1 MNKKQNIERNKNYK
15 LLSEEMKMNTKKVSY
30 LLLNFH

>member
-15 LLSEEMKMNTKKVSY
+15 SLSEEMKMNTKKLVTFY
-30 LLLNFH
+30 